1 MKEIQTTHNKE
12 GIIATDEWY
21 TPLEFIEQF
30 GKFDVDPC
38 VPINMKWKTAEVMY
52 NKNDDGLSKEWEGR
66 IWLNPPYSKELISAF
81 LKKMGEHKNGIALV
95 LPKFTSKLFR
105 EEVFPNVD
113 GIFILKNRIKFY
125 DYNWIQQK
133 SPIANSVLLVYGDS
147 NISAVEKSGVEGTWL
162 YTNKYLNEIIGF

>member
-66 IWLNPPYSKELISAF
+66 VWLNPPYSKELISAF

-105 EEVFPNVD
+105 EEVFLGCWCHPKLCHGDV
-113 GIFILKNRIKFY
+113 IKQKLEQRLVKEKLKEHER
-125 DYNWIQQK
+125 
-133 SPIANSVLLVYGDS
+133 NS
-147 NISAVEKSGVEGTWL
+147 NNA
-162 YTNKYLNEIIGF
+162 